1 MGRKPFRVTSIAQ
14 KGRRGAMPATR
25 RRFKLVHANRATS
38 AIMFRQGTEDQKGPF
53 RSPKPQ
59 ASNEK
64 ESETFLELLSLFV
77 IK

>member
-38 AIMFRQGTEDQKGPF
+38 AIMFRQRTED
-53 RSPKPQ
+53 
-59 ASNEK
+59 
-64 ESETFLELLSLFV
+64 
-77 IK
+77 